1 MALSKLDLDAWSS
14 GPLKP
19 PFKFGPNHP
28 VRVVI
33 DGKAEPGTI
42 AFPLT
47 KAPDPEYLVDL
58 QSGGDI
64 AVKQSELQSLS
75 DGD

>member
-1 MALSKLDLDAWSS
+1 MPLSKLDLDAWTA

-19 PFKFGPNHP
+19 PFRFGPNHP
-28 VRVVI
+28 VRVII

-47 KAPDPEYLVDL
+47 KTADPEYLVDL
-58 QSGGDI
+58 QSGGDFT
-64 AVKQSELQSLS
+64 AKQSELQSLA
-75 DGD
+75 DD

>member
-1 MALSKLDLDAWSS
+1 MPLSQLDLDAWTN

-19 PFKFGPNHP
+19 PFKYGPKHP

-33 DGKAEPGTI
+33 DGKAETGTI

-47 KAPDPEYLVDL
+47 KTADPEYLVDL
-58 QSGGDI
+58 ESGGDI
-64 AVKQSELQSLS
+64 AVKQTELQSLA
-75 DGD
+75 DD

>member
-1 MALSKLDLDAWSS
+1 MPLSKLDLDAWEN

-19 PFKFGPNHP
+19 PFEYGPKHP

-33 DGKAEPGTI
+33 DGKAESGTI

-47 KAPDPEYLVDL
+47 KTPDPEYLVDL
-58 QSGGDI
+58 DTGGDYT
-64 AVKQSELQSLS
+64 AKQSELQSLA
-75 DGD
+75 D